1 MKIAVIGAGSWGTAL
16 AQLLACNGNEVG
28 LWARK
33 PEVVEAVNA
42 SHANPR
48 YLSEVELS
56 PRIVATTSYEE
67 ALAGAQAAVIV
78 TPSSVMRDV
87 AGVLAE
93 AVDDDFPVIIC
104 SKGVEEGSGLLP
116 VEVFEAEMG
125 NASRLAVLSGP
136 NFAAE
141 VIRGIPSG
149 TVIAGSNEETAAFFQ
164 QLFASETFRTYVS
177 DDVCGVG
184 CARRSRT

>member
-136 NFAAE
+136 TSPRRLSGASRRA
-141 VIRGIPSG
+141 PSSPAP
-149 TVIAGSNEETAAFFQ
+149 TRRLRRSAT
-164 QLFASETFRTYVS
+164 LFASETFRT
-177 DDVCGVG
+177 
-184 CARRSRT
+184 

>member
-56 PRIVATTSYEE
+56 RASWPRPPTRRPWRARRP
-67 ALAGAQAAVIV
+67 
-78 TPSSVMRDV
+78 PSS
-87 AGVLAE
+87 
-93 AVDDDFPVIIC
+93 
-104 SKGVEEGSGLLP
+104 
-116 VEVFEAEMG
+116 
-125 NASRLAVLSGP
+125 
-136 NFAAE
+136 
-141 VIRGIPSG
+141 
-149 TVIAGSNEETAAFFQ
+149 
-164 QLFASETFRTYVS
+164 
-177 DDVCGVG
+177 
-184 CARRSRT
+184 

>member
-56 PRIVATTSYEE
+56 WCIVATTSYEE

-104 SKGVEEGSGLLP
+104 
-116 VEVFEAEMG
+116 
-125 NASRLAVLSGP
+125 
-136 NFAAE
+136 
-141 VIRGIPSG
+141 
-149 TVIAGSNEETAAFFQ
+149 
-164 QLFASETFRTYVS
+164 
-177 DDVCGVG
+177 
-184 CARRSRT
+184 

>member
-16 AQLLACNGNEVG
+16 AQQLACNGNEVG

-33 PEVVEAVNA
+33 PEVVDAVNA

-104 SKGVEEGSGLLP
+104 SKDRKSV
-116 VEVFEAEMG
+116 V
-125 NASRLAVLSGP
+125 
-136 NFAAE
+136 
-141 VIRGIPSG
+141 
-149 TVIAGSNEETAAFFQ
+149 
-164 QLFASETFRTYVS
+164 
-177 DDVCGVG
+177 
-184 CARRSRT
+184 